1 VPEASNV
8 GRRYASGIFQV
19 AQEENTIDAWRT
31 ELTKLDELL
40 QDDVLV
46 AAFQNPAVGVKRRM
60 ELAKLLAPEL
70 RPETENLLRLL
81 VEHYR
86 TRYMHEIREAF
97 ERLADEA
104 SGIVHAAVT
113 TAIDLDPDDRK
124 RYEQELARK
133 LGRKVSVT
141 FVTDPAVVGGATIQ
155 IGDHLVDGTVR
166 TQLARLRQE
175 LLS

>member
-1 VPEASNV
+1 MPEASNV
-8 GRRYASGIFQV
+8 ARRYAAGIFQL
-19 AQEENTIDAWRT
+19 AQEEEAIDAWRA
-31 ELTKLDELL
+31 ELTKLEELL

-46 AAFQNPAVGVKRRM
+46 AAFRNPAVGISRRM
-60 ELAKLLAPEL
+60 ELAELRKPEL

-81 VEHYR
+81 VEHHR
-86 TRYMHEIREAF
+86 TGEIRRIRQEF

-104 SGIVHAAVT
+104 SGIVHATVA
-113 TAIDLDPDDRK
+113 TAIELEADDRK
-124 RYEQELARK
+124 RFEQALAKK
-133 LGRKVSVT
+133 LGRKVTVEFS
-141 FVTDPAVVGGATIQ
+141 TDPGIVGGATIQ

>member
-1 VPEASNV
+1 VPDTSNV
-8 GRRYASGIFQV
+8 ARRYAAGIFQL
-19 AQEENTIDAWRT
+19 AQEENAIDTWRA
-31 ELTKLDELL
+31 ELAELDELL
-40 QDDVLV
+40 NDDVLV
-46 AAFQNPAVGVKRRM
+46 AAFKNPAVGVSRRM
-60 ELAKLLAPEL
+60 DLAQLLKPEL

-86 TRYMHEIREAF
+86 TAEIHRIRGEF

-104 SGIVHAAVT
+104 SGIVHASVT
-113 TAIDLDPDDRK
+113 TAIDLDKEDRQ
-124 RYEQELARK
+124 RFEQALAKK
-133 LGRKVSVT
+133 LGRQVTVT
-141 FVTDPAVVGGATIQ
+141 FGIDPGIVGGAAIQ

>member
-1 VPEASNV
+1 VPEAGNIA
-8 GRRYASGIFQV
+8 RRYAAGIFQL
-19 AQEENTIDAWRT
+19 AQEENAIDSWRA
-31 ELTKLDELL
+31 ELAKLDELL

-70 RPETENLLRLL
+70 KPETENLVRLL
-81 VEHYR
+81 VEHHR
-86 TRYMHEIREAF
+86 TRATHEIREEF

-104 SGIVHAAVT
+104 SGIIHATVT

-124 RYEQELARK
+124 RYEGELARK
-133 LGRKVSVT
+133 LARKVTVK
-141 FVTDPAVVGGATIQ
+141 FLTDGAVVGGATIQ

-166 TQLARLRQE
+166 TQLARLRQD

>member
-1 VPEASNV
+1 MPESSNV
-8 GRRYASGIFQV
+8 ARRYAAGIFQL
-19 AQEENTIDAWRT
+19 AQEGNAIDTWRA
-31 ELTKLDELL
+31 ELAKLDELL

-46 AAFQNPAVGVKRRM
+46 AAFRNPAVGVRRRM
-60 ELAKLLAPEL
+60 DLARLLKPEL

-86 TRYMHEIREAF
+86 TREIHRIREEF

-104 SGIVHAAVT
+104 SGIVHATVT
-113 TAIDLDPDDRK
+113 TAIELDKDDRGH
-124 RYEQELARK
+124 YEQELSRK
-133 LGRKVSVT
+133 LGRKVT
-141 FVTDPAVVGGATIQ
+141 LRFVTDPTIVGGAAIQ

-166 TQLARLRQE
+166 THLARLRQE

>member
-1 VPEASNV
+1 MPETSNV
-8 GRRYASGIFQV
+8 ARRYASGIFLL
-19 AQEENTIDAWRT
+19 AEEDNSSDTWRA
-31 ELTKLDELL
+31 ELAKLDELL

-46 AAFQNPAVGVKRRM
+46 AAFKNPAVGVGRRM
-60 ELAKLLAPEL
+60 ELAQLLKPEL

-86 TRYMHEIREAF
+86 TSEIHRIRQEF

-104 SGIVHAAVT
+104 SGIIHATVT
-113 TAIDLDPDDRK
+113 TAIELEEDDR
-124 RYEQELARK
+124 RHYEQGLARK
-133 LGRKVSVT
+133 LGRKVSVK
-141 FVTDPAVVGGATIQ
+141 FLTDQAVVGGAAIQ
-155 IGDHLVDGTVR
+155 IGDHLIDGTVR

>member
-1 VPEASNV
+1 MPEASNV
-8 GRRYASGIFQV
+8 ARRYAAGIFQL
-19 AQEENTIDAWRT
+19 AQEEKAIDAWRA
-31 ELTKLDELL
+31 ELTKLEELL

-46 AAFQNPAVGVKRRM
+46 AAFKNPAVGISRRM
-60 ELAKLLAPEL
+60 ELAELLKPEL

-81 VEHYR
+81 VEHHR
-86 TRYMHEIREAF
+86 TGEIRRIRQEF

-104 SGIVHAAVT
+104 SGIVHATVA
-113 TAIDLDPDDRK
+113 TAIELEADDRK
-124 RYEQELARK
+124 RFEQALAKK
-133 LGRKVSVT
+133 LGRKVTVKFS
-141 FVTDPAVVGGATIQ
+141 TDPGIVGGATIQ

>member
-1 VPEASNV
+1 VPETGNIA
-8 GRRYASGIFQV
+8 RRYAAGLFQL
-19 AQEENTIDAWRT
+19 AQEENAIDTWRA
-31 ELTKLDELL
+31 ELAKLDELL

-70 RPETENLLRLL
+70 RPQTQNLLRLL
-81 VEHYR
+81 VEHHR
-86 TRYMHEIREAF
+86 TGYMHEIREAF

-104 SGIVHAAVT
+104 SGIVHASVT
-113 TAIDLDPDDRK
+113 TAIDLDEDDRR
-124 RYEQELARK
+124 RYEQDLARK
-133 LGRKVSVT
+133 LGRKVNVK
-141 FVTDPAVVGGATIQ
+141 FLTDPAVVGGATIQ
-155 IGDHLVDGTVR
+155 IGDHLIDGTVR

>member
-1 VPEASNV
+1 VPETSSVA
-8 GRRYASGIFQV
+8 RRYASGIFLL
-19 AQEENTIDAWRT
+19 AQEENAIDTWRA
-31 ELTKLDELL
+31 ELAKLDEML

-46 AAFQNPAVGVKRRM
+46 AAFRNPAVGVSRRM
-60 ELAKLLAPEL
+60 ELAKLLKPEL

-86 TRYMHEIREAF
+86 TRESHRIREEF

-104 SGIVHAAVT
+104 SGVIHATVT
-113 TAIDLDPDDRK
+113 TAIELEDDDR
-124 RYEQELARK
+124 RHYEQGLARK
-133 LGRKVSVT
+133 LGRQVNVV
-141 FVTDPAVVGGATIQ
+141 FLTDPTVVGGAAIQ

-175 LLS
+175 LMS

>member
-1 VPEASNV
+1 VD
-8 GRRYASGIFQV
+8 
-19 AQEENTIDAWRT
+19 TWRA
-31 ELTKLDELL
+31 ELAKLDELL

-46 AAFQNPAVGVKRRM
+46 AAFKNPAVGVGRRM
-60 ELAKLLAPEL
+60 ELAQLLKPEF

-86 TRYMHEIREAF
+86 TSEIHRIREEF

-104 SGIVHAAVT
+104 SGIIHATVT
-113 TAIDLDPDDRK
+113 TAIDLDKDDRQ
-124 RYEQELARK
+124 RFERALAEK
-133 LGRKVSVT
+133 LGRKVSVD
-141 FVTDPAVVGGATIQ
+141 FSTDPGIVGGASIQ

>member
-1 VPEASNV
+1 MPEASNV
-8 GRRYASGIFQV
+8 ARRYAAGIFQL
-19 AQEENTIDAWRT
+19 AQEEEAIDAWRA
-31 ELTKLDELL
+31 ELTKLEELL

-46 AAFQNPAVGVKRRM
+46 AAFRNPAVGISRRM
-60 ELAKLLAPEL
+60 ELAELLKPEL

-81 VEHYR
+81 VEHHR
-86 TRYMHEIREAF
+86 TGEIRRIRQEF

-104 SGIVHAAVT
+104 SGIVHATVA
-113 TAIDLDPDDRK
+113 TAIELEADDRK
-124 RYEQELARK
+124 RFEQALAKK
-133 LGRKVSVT
+133 LGRKVTVEFS
-141 FVTDPAVVGGATIQ
+141 TDPGIVGGATIQ

>member
-1 VPEASNV
+1 VA
-8 GRRYASGIFQV
+8 RRYAAGIFQL
-19 AQEENTIDAWRT
+19 AQEGNAVDTWRA
-31 ELTKLDELL
+31 ELAKLDELL

-46 AAFQNPAVGVKRRM
+46 AAFKNPAVGVGRRM
-60 ELAKLLAPEL
+60 ELAQLLKPEF

-86 TRYMHEIREAF
+86 TSEIHRIREEF

-104 SGIVHAAVT
+104 SGIIHATVT
-113 TAIDLDPDDRK
+113 TAIELDKDDRQ
-124 RYEQELARK
+124 RFERALAEK
-133 LGRKVSVT
+133 LGRKVSVD
-141 FVTDPAVVGGATIQ
+141 FSTDPGIVGGASIQ

>member
-8 GRRYASGIFQV
+8 ARRYAAGIFQL
-19 AQEENTIDAWRT
+19 AQEENTIDTWRA
-31 ELTKLDELL
+31 ELSKLDDLL
-40 QDDVLV
+40 QDDILV

-70 RPETENLLRLL
+70 KSETENLLRLL
-81 VEHYR
+81 VEHHR
-86 TRYMHEIREAF
+86 TRYIHEIREAF
-97 ERLADEA
+97 EQLADAA
-104 SGIVHAAVT
+104 SGIVHATVA
-113 TAIDLDPDDRK
+113 TAIDLDQDDRG
-124 RYEQELARK
+124 RYEQALARK
-133 LGRKVSVT
+133 LGRKVNVK
-141 FVTDPAVVGGATIQ
+141 FLTDPEIVGGATIQ

>member
-1 VPEASNV
+1 VPETSNV
-8 GRRYASGIFQV
+8 ARRYAAGIFQL
-19 AQEENTIDAWRT
+19 AQEENAIDTWRA
-31 ELTKLDELL
+31 ELAKLDELL

-46 AAFQNPAVGVKRRM
+46 AAFKNPAVGVGRRM
-60 ELAKLLAPEL
+60 ELAQLLKPEF

-86 TRYMHEIREAF
+86 TSEIHGIREAF

-113 TAIDLDPDDRK
+113 TAIDLDKEDRQ
-124 RYEQELARK
+124 RFERALAEK
-133 LGRKVSVT
+133 LGRKVSVE
-141 FVTDPAVVGGATIQ
+141 FSTDPGIVGGASIQ

>member
-1 VPEASNV
+1 VPESSNV
-8 GRRYASGIFQV
+8 ARRYAAGVFQL
-19 AQEENTIDAWRT
+19 AQEENTIDTWRA
-31 ELTKLDELL
+31 ELAKLDELL
-40 QDDVLV
+40 QEDVLV
-46 AAFQNPAVGVKRRM
+46 AAFKNPAVGIRRRM
-60 ELAKLLAPEL
+60 ELAKLLKPEL

-86 TRYMHEIREAF
+86 TAEIRRIRQEF

-104 SGIVHAAVT
+104 SGIVHATVT
-113 TAIDLDPDDRK
+113 TAIELDKEDRQ
-124 RYEQELARK
+124 RFEQALAKK
-133 LGRKVSVT
+133 LGRKVTVT
-141 FVTDPAVVGGATIQ
+141 FGTDAAIVGGASIQ

>member
-1 VPEASNV
+1 VPESSNV
-8 GRRYASGIFQV
+8 ARRYAAGIFQL
-19 AQEENTIDAWRT
+19 AQEEKAIDAWRA
-31 ELTKLDELL
+31 ELAKLDELL

-46 AAFQNPAVGVKRRM
+46 AAFRNPAVGVGRRM
-60 ELAKLLAPEL
+60 ELAQLLKPEL

-86 TRYMHEIREAF
+86 TREIHRIRQEF

-104 SGIVHAAVT
+104 SGIVHASVA
-113 TAIDLDPDDRK
+113 TAIELDEDDRK
-124 RYEQELARK
+124 HFEEALAKK
-133 LGRKVSVT
+133 LGRKVTVDFS
-141 FVTDPAVVGGATIQ
+141 TDPGIVGGAAIQ

>member
-1 VPEASNV
+1 VPETSNV
-8 GRRYASGIFQV
+8 ARRYASGIFQL
-19 AQEENTIDAWRT
+19 AQEEDAIDTWRP
-31 ELTKLDELL
+31 ELAKLDELL

-46 AAFQNPAVGVKRRM
+46 AAFQNPAVGVRRRM
-60 ELAKLLAPEL
+60 ELAQLLKPEL

-86 TRYMHEIREAF
+86 TREMHRIREEF

-104 SGIVHAAVT
+104 SGIVHATIT
-113 TAIDLDPDDRK
+113 TAIELDKDDRGH
-124 RYEQELARK
+124 YEQELSRK
-133 LGRKVSVT
+133 LGRKVNVR
-141 FVTDPAVVGGATIQ
+141 FVTDPAIVGGAAIQ
-155 IGDHLVDGTVR
+155 IGDQLVDGTVR

>member
-1 VPEASNV
+1 MPEASNV
-8 GRRYASGIFQV
+8 ARRYAAGVFQL
-19 AQEENTIDAWRT
+19 AQEEEAIDAWRA
-31 ELTKLDELL
+31 ELTKLEELL

-46 AAFQNPAVGVKRRM
+46 AAFRNPAVGISRRM
-60 ELAKLLAPEL
+60 ELAELLKPEL

-81 VEHYR
+81 VEHHR
-86 TRYMHEIREAF
+86 TGEIRRIRREF

-104 SGIVHAAVT
+104 SGIVHATVA
-113 TAIDLDPDDRK
+113 TAIELEADDRK
-124 RYEQELARK
+124 RFEQALAKK
-133 LGRKVSVT
+133 LGRKVTVEFS
-141 FVTDPAVVGGATIQ
+141 TDPGIVGGATIQ

>member
-1 VPEASNV
+1 VPEAGNIA
-8 GRRYASGIFQV
+8 RRYAAGIFQL
-19 AQEENTIDAWRT
+19 AQEENAIDSWRA

-70 RPETENLLRLL
+70 QPETENLLRLL
-81 VEHYR
+81 VEHHR
-86 TRYMHEIREAF
+86 TRYMHEITEAF

-104 SGIVHAAVT
+104 SGIVHASVT
-113 TAIDLDPDDRK
+113 TAIDLGEDDRQ
-124 RYEQELARK
+124 RYEQALARK
-133 LGRKVSVT
+133 LGRKVNVRFT
-141 FVTDPAVVGGATIQ
+141 TDPAVVGGATIQ

>member
-1 VPEASNV
+1 VPNSSNV
-8 GRRYASGIFQV
+8 ARRYAAGIFQL
-19 AQEENTIDAWRT
+19 AQEEKAIDTWRG
-31 ELTKLDELL
+31 ELSKLDELL

-46 AAFQNPAVGVKRRM
+46 AAFQNPAVGASRRM

-70 RPETENLLRLL
+70 RPQTENLLRLL
-81 VEHYR
+81 VEHQR
-86 TRYMHEIREAF
+86 TRYMRQIREEF

-104 SGIVHAAVT
+104 SGVVHATVT
-113 TAIDLDPDDRK
+113 TAIDLDQDDQR
-124 RYEQELARK
+124 RYEQHLARK
-133 LGRKVSVT
+133 LGRKVNLK
-141 FVTDPAVVGGATIQ
+141 FLTDPAIVGGATIQ

>member
-1 VPEASNV
+1 MPEASNV
-8 GRRYASGIFQV
+8 ARRYAAGIFQL
-19 AQEENTIDAWRT
+19 AQEEEAIDAWRA
-31 ELTKLDELL
+31 ELTKLEELL

-46 AAFQNPAVGVKRRM
+46 AAFRNPAVGISRRM
-60 ELAKLLAPEL
+60 ELAELLKPEL

-81 VEHYR
+81 VEHHR
-86 TRYMHEIREAF
+86 TGEIRRIRQEF

-104 SGIVHAAVT
+104 SGIVHATLA
-113 TAIDLDPDDRK
+113 TAIELEADDRK
-124 RYEQELARK
+124 RFEQALAKK
-133 LGRKVSVT
+133 LGRKVTVEFS
-141 FVTDPAVVGGATIQ
+141 TDPGIVGGATIQ

>member
-8 GRRYASGIFQV
+8 ARRYAGGIFQL
-19 AQEENTIDAWRT
+19 AQEEKAIDTWRA
-31 ELTKLDELL
+31 ELAKLDEVL

-46 AAFQNPAVGVKRRM
+46 AAFANPAVGVKRRM

-81 VEHYR
+81 VEHQR
-86 TRYMHEIREAF
+86 TRHMHQIREAF
-97 ERLADEA
+97 EQLADEA
-104 SGIVHAAVT
+104 SGIVHATVT
-113 TAIDLDPDDRK
+113 TAIDLDEDDHR
-124 RYEQELARK
+124 RYEQDLARK
-133 LGRKVSVT
+133 LGRKVTVK
-141 FVTDPAVVGGATIQ
+141 FLTDPAIVGGAAIQ

>member
-1 VPEASNV
+1 VPESSNV
-8 GRRYASGIFQV
+8 ARRYAAGIFQL
-19 AQEENTIDAWRT
+19 AQEEKAIDTWRA
-31 ELTKLDELL
+31 ELAKLDELL

-46 AAFQNPAVGVKRRM
+46 AAFRNPAVGVGRRM
-60 ELAKLLAPEL
+60 ELAQLLKPEL

-86 TRYMHEIREAF
+86 TREIHRIRQEF

-104 SGIVHAAVT
+104 SGIVHASVA
-113 TAIDLDPDDRK
+113 TAIELDEDDRK
-124 RYEQELARK
+124 HFEEALAKK
-133 LGRKVSVT
+133 LGRKVIVDFS
-141 FVTDPAVVGGATIQ
+141 TDPGIVGGAAIQ

>member
-1 VPEASNV
+1 MPEASNV
-8 GRRYASGIFQV
+8 ARRYAAGIFQL
-19 AQEENTIDAWRT
+19 AQEENAIDTWRS
-31 ELTKLDELL
+31 ELAKLDELL
-40 QDDVLV
+40 QDDILV
-46 AAFQNPAVGVKRRM
+46 AAFGNPAVGVKRRM
-60 ELAKLLAPEL
+60 ELARLLAPEL

-81 VEHYR
+81 VEHQR
-86 TRYMHEIREAF
+86 TRHMHAIREEF

-104 SGIVHAAVT
+104 SGIVHATVT
-113 TAIDLDPDDRK
+113 TAIDLDQDDRR

-133 LGRKVSVT
+133 LGRKVIVKFLS
-141 FVTDPAVVGGATIQ
+141 DPAIVGGAAIQ

>member
-1 VPEASNV
+1 VPESSNV
-8 GRRYASGIFQV
+8 ARRYAAGIFQL
-19 AQEENTIDAWRT
+19 AQEEKAIDAWRA
-31 ELTKLDELL
+31 ELAKLDELL

-46 AAFQNPAVGVKRRM
+46 AAFRNPAVGVGRRM
-60 ELAKLLAPEL
+60 ELAQLLKPEL

-86 TRYMHEIREAF
+86 TSEIHRIRQEF

-104 SGIVHAAVT
+104 SGIVNASVA
-113 TAIDLDPDDRK
+113 TAIELDEDDRK
-124 RYEQELARK
+124 HFEQALAKK
-133 LGRKVSVT
+133 LGRKVTVDFS
-141 FVTDPAVVGGATIQ
+141 TDPGIVGGAAIQ

>member
-1 VPEASNV
+1 MPEASNV
-8 GRRYASGIFQV
+8 ARRYAAGIFHL
-19 AQEENTIDAWRT
+19 AQEENAVDTWHG
-31 ELTKLDELL
+31 ELAKLDDLL

-46 AAFQNPAVGVKRRM
+46 AAFKNPAVGVARRM
-60 ELAKLLAPEL
+60 ELAKLLKPEF
-70 RPETENLLRLL
+70 RPQTENLLRLL
-81 VEHYR
+81 VEHHR
-86 TRYMHEIREAF
+86 TRYIHLIRAEF

-113 TAIDLDPDDRK
+113 TAIELDGEDRQ
-124 RYEQELARK
+124 RFEQALAKK
-133 LGRKVSVT
+133 LGRKVTVAFAT
-141 FVTDPAVVGGATIQ
+141 NPGIVGGASIQ